1 MIMANMADAQNKPAP
16 EQEKQCRIC
25 FDGED
30 DSLGRLIRPCLCK
43 GSISY
48 VHISCLKKW
57 RNSSFSN
64 NSFYRCPQCHYRY
77 HFARTKAIGLATNP
91 VVVGMISSFLF
102 TLLVMCSS
110 YVTTYFMSSFD
121 DYSSYGSSYYF
132 FISPIDVGHDLIRAA
147 LRILRDQDAFPLE
160 DDAPRLT
167 RTNPAPFPSSPSFL
181 KRFVRRFVIGL
192 PMIGA
197 GSIVHMLLSLPLL
210 GPVHWIAR
218 FRGNRSRRGNSTD
231 IAAMIILGLLVIG
244 IARALY
250 EAYKLTRKIS
260 ERLLLFAEDVILEV
274 N

>member
-1 MIMANMADAQNKPAP
+1 
-16 EQEKQCRIC
+16 
-25 FDGED
+25 
-30 DSLGRLIRPCLCK
+30 
-43 GSISY
+43 
-48 VHISCLKKW
+48 
-57 RNSSFSN
+57 
-64 NSFYRCPQCHYRY
+64 
-77 HFARTKAIGLATNP
+77 
-91 VVVGMISSFLF
+91 
-102 TLLVMCSS
+102 MCSS
-110 YVTTYFMSSFD
+110 YATTYFMNSFE

-160 DDAPRLT
+160 DNAPRLT
-167 RTNPAPFPSSPSFL
+167 RANPASLPSSPSFL
-181 KRFVRRFVIGL
+181 KRFVRRFIIGL

-197 GSIVHMLLSLPLL
+197 GSVVHMLLSLPLL

-231 IAAMIILGLLVIG
+231 IAAMIILALLVVG

-260 ERLLLFAEDVILEV
+260 ERLLLYAEDVILEV

>member
-1 MIMANMADAQNKPAP
+1 MPEEADEVPPP

-30 DSLGRLIRPCLCK
+30 ESLGRLIRPCLCR

-48 VHISCLKKW
+48 VHVACLKKW
-57 RNSSFSN
+57 RNTSFTN

-91 VVVGMISSFLF
+91 IIVGVISSFLF

-110 YVTTYFMSSFD
+110 YATTYFMNSFE

-132 FISPIDVGHDLIRAA
+132 FVSPIDVGHDLIRAA

-160 DDAPRLT
+160 ENGSRTRLT
-167 RTNPAPFPSSPSFL
+167 RANPAPLPSSPSFL
-181 KRFVRRFVIGL
+181 TRFLRRFIIGL

-197 GSIVHMLLSLPLL
+197 GSVVHMLLSLPLL

-231 IAAMIILGLLVIG
+231 IAAMIIVTLLVVG

-250 EAYKLTRKIS
+250 AAYKLTRKLS
-260 ERLLLFAEDVILEV
+260 ERLLLYAEDVILEV

>member
-1 MIMANMADAQNKPAP
+1 
-16 EQEKQCRIC
+16 
-25 FDGED
+25 
-30 DSLGRLIRPCLCK
+30 
-43 GSISY
+43 
-48 VHISCLKKW
+48 
-57 RNSSFSN
+57 
-64 NSFYRCPQCHYRY
+64 
-77 HFARTKAIGLATNP
+77 
-91 VVVGMISSFLF
+91 
-102 TLLVMCSS
+102 MCSS
-110 YVTTYFMSSFD
+110 YVTTYFMSSFDD

-160 DDAPRLT
+160 DNVPRLT
-167 RTNPAPFPSSPSFL
+167 RTNPAPFPSSPSVL

-244 IARALY
+244 IARQVS
-250 EAYKLTRKIS
+250 LTHIVC
-260 ERLLLFAEDVILEV
+260 LPDHCIQGVIRGVQIDTKDQRTFTSVCGGYHSGSQLIYPT
-274 N
+274 

>member
-1 MIMANMADAQNKPAP
+1 MAEPEDKTDQDPAP

-25 FDGED
+25 FEGED
-30 DSLGRLIRPCLCK
+30 ESLGRLIRPCLCR
-43 GSISY
+43 GTISH
-48 VHISCLKKW
+48 VHIACLKRW

-91 VVVGMISSFLF
+91 IVVGMISSFLF
-102 TLLVMCSS
+102 TILVMCSS
-110 YVTTYFMSSFD
+110 YATTYFMNSFE

-160 DDAPRLT
+160 DNAPRLT
-167 RTNPAPFPSSPSFL
+167 RTNPAPLPSPPSFL
-181 KRFVRRFVIGL
+181 KRFVRRFIIGL

-197 GSIVHMLLSLPLL
+197 GSVVHMLLSLPLL

-218 FRGNRSRRGNSTD
+218 FRGSRSRRGNSTD
-231 IAAMIILGLLVIG
+231 IAAMIILALLFVG
-244 IARALY
+244 IAKALY
-250 EAYKLTRKIS
+250 EAYKFTRKIS
-260 ERLLLFAEDVILEV
+260 ERLLLYAEDVILEV